1 MAMRYHEIVNE
12 IRQWPLD
19 QQLLLLEEMTRLL
32 RVTLAQPAPSA
43 PPTASLLWRGV
54 LASDAPSPTDAEL
67 QQAYTEYLMTK
78 YQ

>member
-1 MAMRYHEIVNE
+1 MRYHEIVNE
-12 IRQWPLD
+12 IRQRPLD

-32 RVTLAQPAPSA
+32 RMTLAQPAPSA
-43 PPTASLLWRGV
+43 PPTASLLWSGM
-54 LASDAPSPTDAEL
+54 LASNALSPTDAEL